1 MRLIDADRIN
11 FYKATVARG
20 MHSFENVE
28 IVEKFQINRMPTI
41 DPESLRPHGEW
52 VLIPPTVPFE
62 TYKCSLCGAKVVYA
76 APNYCPICGAKME
89 VDDEQ

>member
-1 MRLIDADRIN
+1 MRLIDADSIKYHRTTECGGHGVFLN
-11 FYKATVARG
+11 VDMVYK
-20 MHSFENVE
+20 EE
-28 IVEKFQINRMPTI
+28 IDAIPTI